1 MSDNRTER
9 TVRAFNY
16 ISGVIKHHAEEPFCA
31 ECKSYAAVVDM
42 VRESLEHFQEKGN
55 AGDIPEGFKTVFEE
69 AKGIIKSAKV
79 SADPIPRRKT
89 GDCVLPDKRCFL
101 KHSREFFRECIEH
114 S

>member
-16 ISGVIKHHAEEPFCA
+16 ISGAIKHQAGEPFCA
-31 ECKSYAAVVDM
+31 DCKSYVAVVKT
-42 VRESLEHFQEKGN
+42 VRESLDHFEEKGN
-55 AGDIPEGFKTVFEE
+55 AGDIPEGFRELFEE
-69 AKGIIKSAKV
+69 AKGIIKGAKLPGE
-79 SADPIPRRKT
+79 PIPRRKT

-101 KHSREFFRECIEH
+101 KHSRKFFMECIEH